1 MLKKSLVCL
10 VFSSMLSALLFA
22 QTQPKVQLSEVLS
35 GKEAKEMLQNFP
47 KESKSAI
54 KISQN
59 ERAKIAKSARGG
71 IYPY

>member
-10 VFSSMLSALLFA
+10 AFSSMLSALLFA
-22 QTQPKVQLSEVLS
+22 QTQPKVQLSEALS